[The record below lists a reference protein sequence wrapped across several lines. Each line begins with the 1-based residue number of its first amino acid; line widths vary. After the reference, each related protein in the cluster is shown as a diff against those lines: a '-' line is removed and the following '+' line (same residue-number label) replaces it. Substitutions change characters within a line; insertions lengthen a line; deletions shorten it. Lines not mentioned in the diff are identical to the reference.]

1 MVSSS
6 HPTKL
11 FPNAYFKIQKVSP
24 EYSPGL
30 LIYHMTLLKKL
41 LVLNPLCPPDSY
53 TIYPYG
59 GIFRLGT
66 GLKNW
71 GQTKTASWIVTVI
84 PSYLQHNVLALGKHV
99 SPDHSFEISFQA
111 CSCVSDP
118 WPYKCM
124 YLPFNF
130 CSVFQS

>member
-1 MVSSS
+1 MVSSG

-11 FPNAYFKIQKVSP
+11 FPNVYFKIQKVSP

-84 PSYLQHNVLALGKHV
+84 PSYL
-99 SPDHSFEISFQA
+99 
-111 CSCVSDP
+111 
-118 WPYKCM
+118 
-124 YLPFNF
+124 
-130 CSVFQS
+130 